1 MNSTRPTPRELAVP
15 TALMTLLHTA
25 DGRPYQRFG
34 PAKCTAL
41 AELAE
46 LSIDRIVDIDG
57 DLILGARVDVS
68 DLEWVSTLADSLD
81 RATATRPIK
90 IRHWLRRRSRAYV
103 EHRDRAADDGVLERG
118 RARVLGVP
126 YRTTR
131 AAPATRNRVI
141 ADLVNPVCD
150 DPRVDALAAI
160 VVGAD
165 IVSVLDVAAEERE
178 QIAVKASTAG
188 RLGSVGLSAPM
199 VAALATV
206 GYLTL
211 TGG

>member
-1 MNSTRPTPRELAVP
+1 MTNLPTPRELTVP
-15 TALMTLLHTA
+15 AALMTLLHTA

-46 LSIDRIVDIDG
+46 LSICEVLDIDD
-57 DLILGARVDVS
+57 DLILGVRADVS
-68 DLEWVSTLADSLD
+68 DRGWVSALADSLD

-90 IRHWLRRRSRAYV
+90 IRHWLRRRSRAYA
-103 EHRDRAADDGVLERG
+103 EHRDHAIADGVLERG
-118 RARVLGVP
+118 RGRVLGVP

-131 AAPATRNRVI
+131 VTPDARDRVI
-141 ADLVNPVCD
+141 ADLANPVCD
-150 DPRVDALAAI
+150 DSRIYALAAI

-165 IVSVLDVAAEERE
+165 IVSVLDLGREERE
-178 QIAVKASTAG
+178 QVAVKASAAERIG
-188 RLGSVGLSAPM
+188 GAGLSAPM

-211 TGG
+211 TGT